1 MGKSEIMLRIEKLSD
16 DELLEMVQNKS
27 DFTQEAIQ
35 YAKNTLEERGLEH
48 LTNEIELNDEPLEIQ
63 KDNGI
68 KEGFRMKTSR
78 LLGIFGIGLI
88 ILGCFTPFM
97 YVTAFGI
104 NKSNYFLNTVD
115 AQILLLFILSFINVL
130 KPKPISGY
138 FTIPLTLAGFI
149 YYIYRFT
156 TLSFSGLP
164 YEPEAGSIILIA
176 GFGLMVISSFDFNLD
191 DINFSNIEEEPDTT
205 FNISSEIEKF
215 YALKEKGILTEEE
228 FDTEFEKE
236 GGDSSEKTE
245 PIADIPDQIKKL
257 SDLKD
262 QGILTEEEFQ
272 SKKKDLLDKM

>member
-1 MGKSEIMLRIEKLSD
+1 M
-16 DELLEMVQNKS
+16 
-27 DFTQEAIQ
+27 
-35 YAKNTLEERGLEH
+35 
-48 LTNEIELNDEPLEIQ
+48 
-63 KDNGI
+63 
-68 KEGFRMKTSR
+68 
-78 LLGIFGIGLI
+78 
-88 ILGCFTPFM
+88 
-97 YVTAFGI
+97 
-104 NKSNYFLNTVD
+104 
-115 AQILLLFILSFINVL
+115 
-130 KPKPISGY
+130 
-138 FTIPLTLAGFI
+138 
-149 YYIYRFT
+149 
-156 TLSFSGLP
+156 SFSGLP